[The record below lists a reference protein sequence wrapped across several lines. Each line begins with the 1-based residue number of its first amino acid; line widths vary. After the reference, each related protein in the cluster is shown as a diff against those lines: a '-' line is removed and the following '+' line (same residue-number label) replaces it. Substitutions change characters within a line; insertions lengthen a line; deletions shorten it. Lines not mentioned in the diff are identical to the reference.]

1 MPAPPEWINVP
12 SMSKS
17 NKRFDRAAVP
27 IEVEESR

>member
-17 NKRFDRAAVP
+17 NKRFVRVVVP
-27 IEVEESR
+27 SEVEGSR